1 MSVSHAPASFPDPLE
16 DTSVSDVQ
24 LGLPSARIKAWM
36 SRHRRLGLL
45 VLCVFA
51 LVVGGRWLHHR
62 FTHVSTDDARIAADM
77 VAISSRVAGWVDE
90 IEIRRGD
97 RVKLGAAIAD
107 IDDRDSKLTLTET
120 AADLQVIEQEIS
132 TTKARREMIDHQTS
146 SHIQSRRSQLHAAQA
161 ALQVAEAD
169 LGFQRSEFERG
180 EMLLA
185 QGAISQSARERLF
198 KEYTSADQTQLQ
210 ARAEVTAAE
219 AALAEAAAARAEL
232 GVLDSQLLGLGSQVD
247 GLRAQMARQRL
258 DLEDRVVRSPL
269 AGVVDATFVKV
280 GEYIRPGQRLVAI
293 HDPEKIWVDAN
304 IKETQIRHVAVGQ
317 EVEVRVDAY
326 PDRVFRG
333 TVERIGDAANSQ
345 FALLPSPNP
354 SGNFTKIAQRLRVKI
369 SLGQEAN
376 SLRPGMMV
384 AVDIDVRDD

>member
-1 MSVSHAPASFPDPLE
+1 MH
-16 DTSVSDVQ
+16 Q
-24 LGLPSARIKAWM
+24 
-36 SRHRRLGLL
+36 RLGLL
-45 VLCVFA
+45 LLCVVT

-90 IEIRRGD
+90 IEVRRGD
-97 RVKLGAAIAD
+97 RVEFGAAIAD

-120 AADLQVIEQEIS
+120 AAHLQVIEQEIS
-132 TTKARREMIDHQTS
+132 TTEARREMIDHQTS

-161 ALQVAEAD
+161 ALQVVEAD
-169 LGFQRSEFERG
+169 LGFQRSEFDRG

-198 KEYTSADQTQLQ
+198 KEHTSAEQTQLQ

-219 AALAEAAAARAEL
+219 AALSEAAAARAEL
-232 GVLDSQLLGLGSQVD
+232 GVLDSQLLGLGAQAD

-258 DLEDRVVRSPL
+258 DLEDRAVRSPL

-376 SLRPGMMV
+376 LLRPGMMV